1 MIRFYKDSDYDSVIK
16 LLKEFNK
23 GIDLKSNPFYK
34 CIVYDDGIVK
44 GCLLFEEIYDRV
56 EIDYIIVDNS
66 YRRCGI
72 GSKLVAYLVD
82 YCKDKSNIT
91 LEVNENNISAIGLYK
106 KNGFEVV
113 SKRVGY
119 YNNGDGLLMI
129 RKFDNDE

>member
-1 MIRFYKDSDYDSVIK
+1 MIRFYKDSDYDSVVK
-16 LLKEFNK
+16 LLKEFNE

-56 EIDYIIVDNS
+56 ELDYIIVDSS

-72 GSKLVAYLVD
+72 GSKLVAYLVR
-82 YCKDKSNIT
+82 YCRDKSNIT
-91 LEVNENNISAIGLYK
+91 LEVNENNIVAINLYK
-106 KNGFEVV
+106 KNGFEAV

-119 YNNGDGLLMI
+119 YNNSDGLLMI
-129 RKFDNDE
+129 RKFDNNE